1 MWIIAVIFPFH
12 NLIPFLVKFDPFQQ
26 EVSRVENLLSVRQ
39 VAELLGLRKQTV
51 YVLVMRRQIPHLKIG
66 EALRFDPDAIRDF
79 IEEKKQPAAS

>member
-1 MWIIAVIFPFH
+1 M
-12 NLIPFLVKFDPFQQ
+12 KFDPFQQ